1 MRTKI
6 KPTYPKVRALN
17 ATTTTILVRSGWKAV
32 TISMEVCS
40 NPKAHR
46 LLWVTP
52 DSYAVRSGQSL
63 GAYVAREVV
72 LSKGKV
78 TCEEAH
84 LDIALD
90 DRGGSG
96 YLAPSQEGKYT
107 LIAKNHHGLSEAHI
121 VITNPPPPIGE
132 KTVSAQKRNTE
143 AADATSQAAIIPT
156 ANPFYC
162 LLLVINFMDVGVKL
176 QQQALL

>member
-1 MRTKI
+1 
-6 KPTYPKVRALN
+6 
-17 ATTTTILVRSGWKAV
+17 
-32 TISMEVCS
+32 MEVCS

-52 DSYAVRSGQSL
+52 DSFAVRSGQSL

-90 DRGGSG
+90 EDGGSG

-121 VITNPPPPIGE
+121 VITNPPPPIEE

-143 AADATSQAAIIPT
+143 AADATSEAAIIPT

-176 QQQALL
+176 RQQALL

>member
-1 MRTKI
+1 
-6 KPTYPKVRALN
+6 
-17 ATTTTILVRSGWKAV
+17 
-32 TISMEVCS
+32 MEVCS

-52 DSYAVRSGQSL
+52 DSFAVRSGQSL

-90 DRGGSG
+90 DGGDSG

-121 VITNPPPPIGE
+121 VIANPPEE

-143 AADATSQAAIIPT
+143 AADATSEAATIST

-176 QQQALL
+176 RQQALL